1 MAIYPLNSPI
11 AKKLVWW
18 FIAISTTV
26 ALFSTG
32 IQLYLDYRQE
42 IESTQQYLSSLK
54 ETYLPS
60 IAENTWIM
68 DDNQIE
74 TLLKGITNR
83 DDIVYAAVSTDN
95 QVQWS
100 SGDKT
105 AIDRIQAQL
114 PIYYLNRN
122 SIERIGT
129 LTVIANLEKI
139 YQQLIRRALIVL
151 LSNTVKTFIVAA
163 LALAVVQYLITRHLQ
178 AMSAHVS
185 RITFN
190 EPYPPLKLERK
201 EDDQTDELTAVATA
215 ISSMQKRGYA
225 AYHEVMQGE
234 QQLRLFLNSTEEGV
248 FGINSDGIVL
258 YANTKCIQLLKLAA
272 EADFIGKKYSDRFVY
287 RCLNKQGLISSG
299 ALLDNVMEGNTFVC
313 EDSYIICSH
322 ENGFYADVRAY
333 PTFSDETCSGAVVFF
348 YDTSDKRELR
358 HQMELLKE
366 ALDNSPISVLITDH
380 DLNIVYVNPGFE
392 KGTGYSINEV
402 LGKKVGAL
410 SDEDNFKQAYQAATE
425 QTLKGSAWQ
434 GRIRFRNKVGA
445 NRVVDVVAS
454 PISNDLGLITNL
466 VAVSRDV
473 TYEEE
478 LQSHLVT
485 TQKQKALGRLSASI
499 AHEFGNPLL
508 GIKSLL
514 KDFRER
520 SFLPSEDN
528 ELVDIAINECSR
540 LQALISDINNFY
552 GTGETTHSL
561 CNIKDIIDKVLFF
574 QQKILLDNNVVPTV
588 THKNELPKIFVKE
601 DQLAQVI
608 LNLILNGIEAMK
620 PEGGSLIISSWCDQD
635 FIYLAITDSGSGINA
650 STMNRIFEPFFSTK
664 SEVEGTGLGLSISY
678 GIITAHGGKIT
689 CQSTEG
695 DGSTFTLHLPVHRSS
710 PLEA

>member
-1 MAIYPLNSPI
+1 MSIYPLNSPV

-18 FIAISTTV
+18 FIAISTIV
-26 ALFSTG
+26 AIFSTG
-32 IQLYLDYRQE
+32 IQLYLDYRRE
-42 IESTQQYLSSLK
+42 VDNTRLYLSSLK

-68 DDNQIE
+68 DDNQIN

-83 DDIVYAAVSTDN
+83 DDIVYAAVSTDK

-105 AIDRIQAQL
+105 DIDRFQAQL

-129 LTVIANLEKI
+129 LTVIANLENI
-139 YQQLIRRALIVL
+139 YKQLIRRALIVL

-178 AMSAHVS
+178 AMSAHVL

-190 EPYPPLKLERK
+190 EPHPPLKLDRK
-201 EDDQTDELTAVATA
+201 EAHQMDELTAVANA
-215 ISSMQKRGYA
+215 LSSMQKRGYA

-234 QQLRLFLNSTEEGV
+234 KQLRLFLNSTEEGV
-248 FGINSDGIVL
+248 FGINSDGVVL

-272 EADFIGKKYSDRFVY
+272 ETDFIGEKYTDLFVC
-287 RCLNKQGLISSG
+287 RCLNKQVSGSSS
-299 ALLDNVMEGNTFVC
+299 ALLDTIMEGNTFVC
-313 EDSYIICSH
+313 EDSYISCSH
-322 ENGFYADVRAY
+322 EDGFYAEVRAY
-333 PTFSDETCSGAVVFF
+333 PTFSAGTCSGAVVFF

-366 ALDNSPISVLITDH
+366 ALDNSPVSVFITDN
-380 DLNIVYVNPGFE
+380 DLNIVYANPGFE
-392 KGTGYSINEV
+392 QGTGYRIDTV
-402 LGKKVGAL
+402 IGKKAGSL
-410 SDEDNFKQAYQAATE
+410 SNENNFKWAYQAAIE
-425 QTLKGSAWQ
+425 QTLKGSSWQ

-454 PISNDLGLITNL
+454 PISNDLGQITNL

-520 SFLPSEDN
+520 SILPSEDN
-528 ELVDIAINECSR
+528 ELVDIALNECGR
-540 LQALISDINNFY
+540 LQDLISDINNFY
-552 GTGETTHSL
+552 GTEKTTHSL
-561 CNIKDIIDKVLFF
+561 CDLKEIVNKVLFF
-574 QQKILLDNNVVPTV
+574 QQKTFIDNNIIPTV
-588 THKNELPKIFVKE
+588 THTNKLGKIFAKE

-620 PEGGSLIISSWCDQD
+620 PEGGSLSITSRCDQD
-635 FIYLAITDSGSGINA
+635 FIYLAITDTGSGINA
-650 STMNRIFEPFFSTK
+650 SMMDRIFEPFFSTK
-664 SEVEGTGLGLSISY
+664 PEVEGTGLGLSISY

-689 CQSTEG
+689 CQSIEG
-695 DGSTFTLHLPVHRSS
+695 SGSTFTLHLPVRRSS
-710 PLEA
+710 QPEA